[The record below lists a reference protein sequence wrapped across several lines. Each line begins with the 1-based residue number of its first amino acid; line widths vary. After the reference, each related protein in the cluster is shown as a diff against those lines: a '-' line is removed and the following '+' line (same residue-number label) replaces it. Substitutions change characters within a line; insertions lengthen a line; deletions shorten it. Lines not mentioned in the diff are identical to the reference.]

1 MALRIIRKSSSQSQV
16 EVIRGTAAEAQPAL
30 TLLCQIQNAPELAAF
45 KALIAESEWLRAH
58 AEWVIM
64 KGPELEEQL
73 RPHFQAL
80 NHTIKLMN
88 TPEKASLNRSFRTLI
103 QEASSEFCLYLNW
116 APSAEDLAFLPDA
129 LAFLKSNP
137 NHAALSPLLCKEE
150 KMLTAGTCLILDQP
164 KHSLAMADQEYS
176 IPARRQRVLGLGQG
190 VPATL
195 WQNLIQAPLALPSL
209 PLSLLLLRRNA
220 YLGLSWEDSH
230 WDADWLAQDISIGLR
245 QQQYWLHLYPAT
257 VTLPERISSDAILLQ
272 SSMPDTFSQRWRPVF
287 REALPGLYLQM
298 GFEQKQPQLFQ
309 WKGHAQQDPVAAYF
323 AELKVS

>member
-16 EVIRGTAAEAQPAL
+16 EVIRGTSAEAQPAL
-30 TLLCQIQNAPELAAF
+30 TLLCQIQNSAELEAF
-45 KALIAESEWLRAH
+45 KAMIAESEWLKTQ

-80 NHTIKLMN
+80 THTIKLMN
-88 TPEKASLNRSFRTLI
+88 TPEKASLNRCLRTLI

-116 APSAEDLAFLPDA
+116 APAADQLAFLPDA

-137 NHAALSPLLCKEE
+137 NHAALSPLLCKSE
-150 KMLTAGTCLILDQP
+150 KVIAAGTCLILDQP
-164 KHSLAMADQEYS
+164 KHSLVLGDQEYAV
-176 IPARRQRVLGLGQG
+176 PARRQRVLGLGHG
-190 VPATL
+190 VAGEA
-195 WQNLIQAPLALPSL
+195 WQALIEVPLALPSL
-209 PLSLLLLRRNA
+209 PLSLLLLRRSA

-245 QQQYWLHLYPAT
+245 QQQYWLHLFPAL
-257 VTLPERISSDAILLQ
+257 VTLPDRVSNDAVLLQ
-272 SSMPDTFSQRWRPVF
+272 SSMPETFGQRWRPVF
-287 REALPGLYLQM
+287 REALPGLYLQL
-298 GFEQKQPQLFQ
+298 GFEQKQPERFERIGQLPE
-309 WKGHAQQDPVAAYF
+309 DPVAAYF